1 MKKKIEEGY
10 INEWAPYMHIVNR
23 RRILSRLGGPY
34 PASLPGANA
43 DGVELVVVN
52 TTCFP

>member
-34 PASLPGANA
+34 P